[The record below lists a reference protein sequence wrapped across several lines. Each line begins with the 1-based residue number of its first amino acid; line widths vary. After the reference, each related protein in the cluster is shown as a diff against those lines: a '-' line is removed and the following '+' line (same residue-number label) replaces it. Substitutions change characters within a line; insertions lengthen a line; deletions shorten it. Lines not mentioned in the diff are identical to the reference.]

1 MGWAQLAT
9 VLGAVASMLTIIPFA
24 MRLFVT
30 PIIQKQIN
38 ELEKSLGRK
47 FNTQAKE
54 TKRLESRLS
63 KHIEEGNHYG
73 R

>member
-9 VLGAVASMLTIIPFA
+9 ILGAVASVLTIMPFA

-38 ELEKSLGRK
+38 ELERNIDRK
-47 FNTQAKE
+47 FKGLD
-54 TKRLESRLS
+54 RLERRLS
-63 KHIEEGNHYG
+63 RHIERDHNNE
-73 R
+73 